1 MVSQS
6 LKFSLCVF
14 LHMSISSK
22 FAQWSVGKQFCLS
35 AFLTHPGIM
44 SGTETDFKQYSLLI
58 CYFSSQSSA
67 MPHYFLHTVSVLE
80 SVRKKKKKVRRRK
93 MLVEHYG
100 QETHYVY
107 FNLLCKE
114 LLVSKVFGVD

>member
-1 MVSQS
+1 
-6 LKFSLCVF
+6 
-14 LHMSISSK
+14 
-22 FAQWSVGKQFCLS
+22 
-35 AFLTHPGIM
+35 
-44 SGTETDFKQYSLLI
+44 
-58 CYFSSQSSA
+58 
-67 MPHYFLHTVSVLE
+67 
-80 SVRKKKKKVRRRK
+80 